1 MHYVLSLFDLILYTA
16 QIHMEVTKTVHS
28 RMKVIK
34 EVQRQ
39 WMGRRRKM
47 QAKKTLIKKV
57 VSALC
62 IREAGV
68 CFEEGKILMLSII
81 CFQESCTSFNFVSP
95 W

>member
-1 MHYVLSLFDLILYTA
+1 
-16 QIHMEVTKTVHS
+16 MEVTKTVHS

-47 QAKKTLIKKV
+47 QAKKTLIKNV

-62 IREAGV
+62 VRNVDV
-68 CFEEGKILMLSII
+68 CFEDGG
-81 CFQESCTSFNFVSP
+81 
-95 W
+95 